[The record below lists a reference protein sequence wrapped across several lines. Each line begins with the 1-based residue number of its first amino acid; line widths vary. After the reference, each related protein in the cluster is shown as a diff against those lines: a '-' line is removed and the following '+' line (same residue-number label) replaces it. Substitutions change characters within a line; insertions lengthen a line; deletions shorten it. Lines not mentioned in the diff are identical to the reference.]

1 LLPDGKNHWEKKM
14 CFKKILIANR
24 GEIALRIIRTC
35 REMGISTV
43 AVYSDADR
51 DSRHVRLAGEAVHI
65 GPALSRKSYLNQ
77 DAVIEAARQTGAD
90 AVHPGYGFL
99 SENAGFAQ
107 ACHDSGITFIGPS
120 ASTIAAAGDKSAAR
134 KVLMSLGIPVIP
146 GSGDVIATPEAACD
160 AADQVGYPV
169 ILKAAGGGGGRGMRI
184 AATRQDLLA
193 AFAVAS
199 AEAGAAFGNPA
210 LYLEKYIER
219 PRHIEIQVLGDRSG
233 HYVHLGERECS
244 IQMRYQKL
252 IEEAPSCFVDASLR
266 EELGRTAIRIA
277 KAFDYVNAG
286 TMEFLVDKDKNYYFM
301 EVNARVQVEH
311 PVTEL
316 ITGIDIVR
324 KQIEIAAGLELG
336 LSQSDIRFQGW
347 AMECRIN
354 ASDPSDNFMPSP
366 GEITSVTFP
375 GGPGVRLDTH
385 IHDRYMVTP
394 FYDSLIGKLCVWA
407 PDRSLAVNRMKRALE
422 EFEINGIATTIGFY
436 KQVFEN
442 PNFRA
447 GEIDTHFLEQM
458 NKG

>member
-1 LLPDGKNHWEKKM
+1 M

-51 DSRHVRLAGEAVHI
+51 DCLHVLRADESVHI

-77 DAVIEAARQTGAD
+77 EAVIAAAIQTGAE

-99 SENAGFAQ
+99 SERASFAQ
-107 ACHDSGITFIGPS
+107 ACRDNGLTFIGPS
-120 ASTIAAAGDKSAAR
+120 APAIAAAGDKSAAR
-134 KVLMSLGIPVIP
+134 QTLMAEGIPVIP
-146 GSGDVIATPEAACD
+146 GSDDVISTPEAGCD

-184 AATRQDLLA
+184 ARSRQDLLA
-193 AFAVAS
+193 AFSVAS
-199 AEAGAAFGNPA
+199 AEAGAAFGNPV
-210 LYLEKYIER
+210 LYLEKYIEK
-219 PRHIEIQVLGDRSG
+219 PRHIEIQILGDQFG
-233 HYVHLGERECS
+233 NYVHLGERECS

-252 IEEAPSCFVDASLR
+252 IEEAPSSFVDEQLR
-266 EELGRTAIRIA
+266 EELGSTAIRIA
-277 KAFDYVNAG
+277 KVFAYTNAG
-286 TMEFLVDKDKNYYFM
+286 TMEFLVDKDKNFYFM

-316 ITGIDIVR
+316 ICGMDIVR
-324 KQIEIAAGLELG
+324 KQIEIAAGLKLG
-336 LSQSDIRFQGW
+336 LSQSDIRFDGW

-354 ASDPSDNFMPSP
+354 ASDPADNFMPSP
-366 GEITSVTFP
+366 GVITSVIFP

-385 IHDRYMVTP
+385 IHDRYRVTP

-407 PDRSLAVNRMKRALE
+407 PDRPQAVRRMKRALD
-422 EFEINGIATTIGFY
+422 EFDITGIATTIDFY
-436 KQVFEN
+436 KKVMTHERFQE
-442 PNFRA
+442 
-447 GEIDTHFLEQM
+447 GDLDTHFLEQM
-458 NKG
+458 DKL

>member
-1 LLPDGKNHWEKKM
+1 MGFN
-14 CFKKILIANR
+14 KILIANR

-51 DSRHVRLAGEAVHI
+51 DSRHVKLADEAVHI
-65 GPALSRKSYLNQ
+65 GPALSRKSYLSQ

-99 SENAGFAQ
+99 SENAAFAQ
-107 ACHDSGITFIGPS
+107 ACRDSGLTFIGPS

-134 KVLMSLGIPVIP
+134 QTLMDSGIPVIP
-146 GSGDVIATPEAACD
+146 GSKDVIATPEAACD

-184 AATRQDLLA
+184 AADRQALLA

-210 LYLEKYIER
+210 LYLEKYIEK
-219 PRHIEIQVLGDRSG
+219 PRHIEIQVLGDRFG

-252 IEEAPSCFVDASLR
+252 IEEAPSSFVDPSLR

-286 TMEFLVDKDKNYYFM
+286 TMEFLVDKDKNFYFM

-324 KQIEIAAGLELG
+324 KQIEIAAGQELG

-366 GEITSVTFP
+366 GEIASVIFP

-407 PDRSLAVNRMKRALE
+407 PDRSLAVNRMKRALD
-422 EFEINGIATTIGFY
+422 EFEITGIATTIGFY
-436 KQVFEN
+436 RQVFDH
-442 PNFRA
+442 PKFRA

>member
-1 LLPDGKNHWEKKM
+1 M
-14 CFKKILIANR
+14 CFKKILIENR
-24 GEIALRIIRTC
+24 GVIALRIIRTC
-35 REMGISTV
+35 REMGIATV
-43 AVYSDADR
+43 AVYSDADK
-51 DSRHVRLAGEAVHI
+51 DCLHVRRADEAVHI

-77 DAVIEAARQTGAD
+77 DAVIDAARQTGAD

-99 SENAGFAQ
+99 SESAAFARGCQ
-107 ACHDSGITFIGPS
+107 DSGITFIGPT
-120 ASTIAAAGDKSAAR
+120 AATIAAAGDKSAAR
-134 KVLMSLGIPVIP
+134 QILKDLGIPVIP
-146 GSGDVIATPEAACD
+146 GSEDVITTPD
-160 AADQVGYPV
+160 AAYDTADLVGYPV

-184 AATRQDLLA
+184 AGNRRELSA
-193 AFAVAS
+193 AFSVAS

-210 LYLEKYIER
+210 LYLEKYIEK
-219 PRHIEIQVLGDRSG
+219 PRHIEIQILGDTCG
-233 HYVHLGERECS
+233 NYVHLGERECS

-252 IEEAPSCFVDASLR
+252 IEEAPSSFVDASLR
-266 EELGRTAIRIA
+266 EELGNTAIRIA
-277 KAFDYVNAG
+277 KAFHYVNAG

-316 ITGIDIVR
+316 ITGLDIVR
-324 KQIEIAAGLELG
+324 KQIEIAAGRELG
-336 LSQSDIRFQGW
+336 LSQSDIRFDGW

-385 IHDRYMVTP
+385 IHDQCLVSP

-407 PDRSLAVNRMKRALE
+407 PDRNLAVKRMKRALD
-422 EFEINGIATTIGFY
+422 EFEITGIATTIDFY
-436 KQVFEN
+436 KHVFDN
-442 PNFRA
+442 KKFQD

-458 NKG
+458 NKD

>member
-1 LLPDGKNHWEKKM
+1 MGFN
-14 CFKKILIANR
+14 KILIANR

-35 REMGISTV
+35 REMGISSV
-43 AVYSDADR
+43 AVYSDADKE
-51 DSRHVRLAGEAVHI
+51 SRHVRLADEAVHI

-77 DAVIEAARQTGAD
+77 EVLIEAARQSGAD

-99 SENAGFAQ
+99 SESAGFAQ
-107 ACHDSGITFIGPS
+107 ACQDSGLTFIGPS

-134 KVLMSLGIPVIP
+134 KVLMGMGIPVIP
-146 GSGDVIATPEAACD
+146 GSEDVIAIPEAACD

-184 AATRQDLLA
+184 ARNRQELLA

-210 LYLEKYIER
+210 LYLEKYIEK
-219 PRHIEIQVLGDRSG
+219 PRHIEIQVLGDRFG

-252 IEEAPSCFVDASLR
+252 IEEAPSSFVDTSLR
-266 EELGRTAIRIA
+266 GELGRTAIRIA

-366 GEITSVTFP
+366 GKITSVKFP
-375 GGPGVRLDTH
+375 GGPGIRLDTH

-407 PDRSLAVNRMKRALE
+407 PDRPFAVNRMKRALD
-422 EFEINGIATTIGFY
+422 EFEITGIATTIGFY
-436 KQVFEN
+436 KQVFDH
-442 PNFRA
+442 PKFRD

>member
-1 LLPDGKNHWEKKM
+1 MGL
-14 CFKKILIANR
+14 KKILIANR

-35 REMGISTV
+35 REMGIRTV

-51 DSRHVRLAGEAVHI
+51 DSRHVRLADEAVHI

-77 DAVIEAARQTGAD
+77 EAVIAAARQTGAD

-99 SENAGFAQ
+99 SENAAFAQ
-107 ACHDSGITFIGPS
+107 ACQDSGLTFIGPS

-134 KVLMSLGIPVIP
+134 QTLMGLGIPVIP

-184 AATRQDLLA
+184 AADRQALLA

-199 AEAGAAFGNPA
+199 AEAGAAFSNPA
-210 LYLEKYIER
+210 LYLEKYIEK
-219 PRHIEIQVLGDRSG
+219 PRHIEIQVLGDRFG

-266 EELGRTAIRIA
+266 KELGRTAIRIA

-324 KQIEIAAGLELG
+324 KQIEIAAGQELG
-336 LSQSDIRFQGW
+336 LAQSDIRFQGW

-407 PDRSLAVNRMKRALE
+407 PDRSLAVNRMKRALD
-422 EFEINGIATTIGFY
+422 EFEITGIATTIGFY
-436 KQVFEN
+436 RQVFDH
-442 PNFRA
+442 PKFRA

-458 NKG
+458 NRG